1 MDHESKKQK
10 LLSLTTDIVSA
21 FAGNNTVAIG
31 DLPGL
36 ISSVFAALRTTG
48 QAEEKAS
55 EPPTPAVPIRKSVSP
70 DFLICL
76 EDGKKLKMLKR
87 HLKTRYHMS
96 PEEYR
101 QRWGLPRTTRWWPR
115 PTPSSARAWP
125 SGSGWAGGLRRCR
138 HHLNRPLPPRNRLA
152 GRRAPSAEQAHQPAE
167 RSFWL
172 CWCVGLFPD
181 FLARTGA
188 FGQEVTPREKPERP
202 LVRGFRP
209 AASR

>member
-101 QRWGLPRTTRWWPR
+101 QRWGLPRDYPMVAQAYAEQRSSLAKRIGLGRR
-115 PTPSSARAWP
+115 PAPVPPPPEPPPAP
-125 SGSGWAGGLRRCR
+125 KE
-138 HHLNRPLPPRNRLA
+138 PPRRA
-152 GRRAPSAEQAHQPAE
+152 ASAKRRASASA
-167 RSFWL
+167 
-172 CWCVGLFPD
+172 G
-181 FLARTGA
+181 
-188 FGQEVTPREKPERP
+188 
-202 LVRGFRP
+202 
-209 AASR
+209 